1 MAYRARSRAR
11 SMTISAPITE
21 GPEAVD
27 DADRLRVASWPNAV
41 TGARIVMVP
50 VLVSAFFIDGQTG
63 LWLGFAVFALA
74 ACSDF
79 LDGWLARRLDQH
91 SLLGRILD
99 PIADKLLVAAALVML
114 ATDARAP
121 AIAVVAILAREFLI
135 SGLREAL
142 AGTVA
147 LPVQPLAKW
156 KTAAQ
161 MAAIA
166 LLLLAPAIAPLV
178 PEAGGIGLATAG
190 EGLLWLAAVLTWAS
204 AIGYLRDAV
213 RGIRSA
219 RPGQED

>member
-1 MAYRARSRAR
+1 MSEMEASG
-11 SMTISAPITE
+11 S
-21 GPEAVD
+21 GAVD
-27 DADRLRVASWPNAV
+27 DAVRLRVASWPNAV
-41 TGARIVMVP
+41 TGVRIVMVP
-50 VLVSAFFIDGQTG
+50 VLVGSFFVAGASG
-63 LWLGFAVFALA
+63 LWLGFAVFAVA
-74 ACSDF
+74 ALSDY

-114 ATDARAP
+114 AAGGRAP
-121 AIAVVAILAREFLI
+121 ALAAVAILAREFLV

-161 MAAIA
+161 MVAIA
-166 LLLLAPAIAPLV
+166 LLLLVPALAPLLPAAV
-178 PEAGGIGLATAG
+178 GTALADAG

-204 AIGYLRDAV
+204 AIGYLWAGV
-213 RGIRSA
+213 RGVRAAGST
-219 RPGQED
+219 RED

>member
-1 MAYRARSRAR
+1 
-11 SMTISAPITE
+11 
-21 GPEAVD
+21 
-27 DADRLRVASWPNAV
+27 
-41 TGARIVMVP
+41 MVP
-50 VLVSAFFIDGQTG
+50 VLVGAFFVAGATG
-63 LWLGFAVFALA
+63 FWLGFAIFAA
-74 ACSDF
+74 AALSDF

-114 ATDARAP
+114 AADERAP
-121 AIAVVAILAREFLI
+121 VIAVVAILAREFLI

-142 AGTVA
+142 AGTVP

-166 LLLLAPAIAPLV
+166 LLLFAPAVTPLL
-178 PEAGGIGLATAG
+178 PAAAGAGLATAG
-190 EGLLWLAAVLTWAS
+190 EGLLWLALVLTWAS

-213 RGIRSA
+213 RGVRAA